1 MADMNSTNVNSGRST
16 GKSSTS
22 TSTSSFKSSDAMSP
36 QFSNTPHYGGIES
49 ETSTR
54 ASGSMMNRG
63 MDAIQPLLSNIRTRV
78 TANPWVGVGVAA
90 GVCLGIGYM
99 LGRRF
104 IPSMPSVSTSPYV
117 DRPLSENMGINSAF

>member
-1 MADMNSTNVNSGRST
+1 MADMNSTNVNSGRTT
-16 GKSSTS
+16 GKSS

-36 QFSNTPHYGGIES
+36 EFSNSPRYAGIES
-49 ETSTR
+49 ETSTH

-63 MDAIQPLLSNIRTRV
+63 MEAIEPLLSNIRTRV
-78 TANPWVGVGVAA
+78 TANPWLGVGVTA

-104 IPSMPSVSTSPYV
+104 VSPSVPSVSTSSYA